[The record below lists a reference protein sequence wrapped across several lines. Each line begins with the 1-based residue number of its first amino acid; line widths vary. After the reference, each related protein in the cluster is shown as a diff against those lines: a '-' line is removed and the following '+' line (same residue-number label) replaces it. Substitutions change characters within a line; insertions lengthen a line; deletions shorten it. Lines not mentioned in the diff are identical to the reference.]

1 MTSKMPAWVET
12 GAFLLAF
19 NAGII
24 NGVGLVGWQHQSVSH
39 MSGNSTEIGLAV
51 VQGNF
56 SQVLHLVI
64 VLLSFLCGAVLSGV
78 IIQDTAL
85 RLGRR
90 YSFALFCESGFLL
103 ISMLLLNSGIGQG
116 DYWAS
121 AACGLQNAMVT
132 TYSGAI
138 LRTTHVTGTFTDL
151 GMTLGHMLRGI
162 RVDRRRIVLYVL
174 LISGFISGGVVG
186 AYLFLRI
193 QYSAFCVPVALTA
206 ALSVLYW
213 AYRYHLQHE
222 HGHQN
227 KS

>member
-1 MTSKMPAWVET
+1 MTSRMPAWVET
-12 GAFLLAF
+12 GAFLLAL

-24 NGVGLVGWQHQSVSH
+24 NGVGLVGLQHQSVSH
-39 MSGNSTEIGLAV
+39 MSGNSTEIGLAI
-51 VQGNF
+51 VQGEF
-56 SQVLHLVI
+56 GHVLHLI
-64 VLLSFLCGAVLSGV
+64 IILLAFLCGAAFSGF
-78 IIQDTAL
+78 IIQDATL

-103 ISMLLLNSGIGQG
+103 ISMLLLNSGAGQG

-151 GMTLGHMLRGI
+151 GMSLGHMLRGI
-162 RVDRRRIVLYVL
+162 RVDQRRIVLYVL

-186 AYLFLRI
+186 AYLFMRV
-193 QYSAFCVPVALTA
+193 QYSAFVIPIALTA
-206 ALSVLYW
+206 TLSVLYW
-213 AYRYHLQHE
+213 VYRYHLQHE
-222 HGHQN
+222 YQN

>member
-12 GAFLLAF
+12 GAFLLAL
-19 NAGII
+19 NAGIV
-24 NGVGLVGWQHQSVSH
+24 NGVGLLGFQHQSVSH
-39 MSGNSTEIGLAV
+39 MSGNSTEVGLAV
-51 VQGNF
+51 VNGDLG
-56 SQVLHLVI
+56 QVLHLTI
-64 VLLSFLCGAVLSGV
+64 ILLAFLCGAAFSGF

-90 YSFALFCESGFLL
+90 YSFALFCESAFLL
-103 ISMLLLNSGIGQG
+103 ISMLLLNNGVSQG

-151 GMTLGHMLRGI
+151 GITFGHMLRGI
-162 RVDRRRIVLYVL
+162 KVDHRRITLYLL
-174 LISGFISGGVVG
+174 LISGFISGGVAG
-186 AYLFLRI
+186 AYTYLHVS
-193 QYSAFCVPVALTA
+193 YSAFCIPIALTA
-206 ALSVLYW
+206 SLSALYW
-213 AYRYHLQHE
+213 AYRHHLQHE
-222 HGHQN
+222 HQN